1 MYDIKKWKHIF
12 KLDPAKSISDN
23 DLDAICMSK
32 TDAIIIGGTDG
43 VTEDNVIQLMSRVR
57 RYPLPLALEISN
69 VESVMPGFDF
79 YFVPTVLNS
88 ANVKYHNG
96 ILLDALKS
104 FGHMIDIDEVVF
116 KGYVVMN
123 PDSKVAQLTQAN
135 TNLTEDDIEA
145 YAQMINAMYKLPVM
159 YLEYSGTYGESEKV
173 KTAASMLTDTQ
184 LFYGGGIS
192 NQEEAE
198 EMASIA
204 DTIIVGDIVYK
215 DIKKALKTVKVK
227 ESHK

>member
-1 MYDIKKWKHIF
+1 MYDIKKSKHIC
-12 KLDPAKSISDN
+12 KLDPAQSLSDK
-23 DLDAICMSK
+23 DLETMCMTK
-32 TDAIIIGGTDG
+32 TGATIIGGTRC
-43 VTEDNVIQLMSRVR
+43 VTYDTVTQYMSSVR
-57 RYPLPLALEISN
+57 RAPAPVALAVST

-104 FGHMIDIDEVVF
+104 FGHMIDFDEVVF
-116 KGYVVMN
+116 EGYVVMN

-192 NQEEAE
+192 NQ
-198 EMASIA
+198 
-204 DTIIVGDIVYK
+204 
-215 DIKKALKTVKVK
+215 
-227 ESHK
+227 